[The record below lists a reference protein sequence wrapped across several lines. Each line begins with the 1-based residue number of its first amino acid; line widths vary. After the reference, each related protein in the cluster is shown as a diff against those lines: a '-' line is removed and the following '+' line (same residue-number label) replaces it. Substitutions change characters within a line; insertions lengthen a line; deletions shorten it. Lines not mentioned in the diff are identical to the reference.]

1 MRVQARK
8 VAGGIDILIS
18 HEGYNYG
25 GVISRMQLQDFL
37 TLGTPLPFLLRF
49 AVQNRLLGTAEI
61 VYVLQTY
68 GHAEGLSERDLG
80 LLRRK
85 LYEVLMTH

>member
-18 HEGYNYG
+18 YKDYNYG
-25 GVISRMQLQDFL
+25 GVVSRMQLQDFL
-37 TLGTPLPFLLRF
+37 TLGTPLPFLQRF
-49 AVQNRLLGTAEI
+49 AMQNRLLYIEF
-61 VYVLQTY
+61 VYGLQTY
-68 GHAEGLSERDLG
+68 GHTAALSGRDLD